1 MKDRFQGQIFPPHCD
16 EGFSRTFQDLTAGW
30 IRATLYPGDHWLS
43 EITPGILH
51 LCGPPPE
58 RWGVRRHVL
67 HELVID
73 NLSFPP
79 FSYQE
84 NIFGCEPR
92 KSVIRLV
99 AGGLKRVLNQSMSPR
114 GRSTGLALSSRLGS
128 TFLGGFSRI
137 ELGTIYI

>member
-1 MKDRFQGQIFPPHCD
+1 LR
-16 EGFSRTFQDLTAGW
+16 
-30 IRATLYPGDHWLS
+30 
-43 EITPGILH
+43 

-58 RWGVRRHVL
+58 GWGVKRYVL

-79 FSYQE
+79 SSYQE
-84 NIFGCEPR
+84 NIFGCEAP

-99 AGGLKRVLNQSMSPR
+99 AGGLKRVLSQAMSPG
-114 GRSTGLALSSRLGS
+114 GRSLGLAPSSRLGS
-128 TFLGGFSRI
+128 TFLGGFSRT